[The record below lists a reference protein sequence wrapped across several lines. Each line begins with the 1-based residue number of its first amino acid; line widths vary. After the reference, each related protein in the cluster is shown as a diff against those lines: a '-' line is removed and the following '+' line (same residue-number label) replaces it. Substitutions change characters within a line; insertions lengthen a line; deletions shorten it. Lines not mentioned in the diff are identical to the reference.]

1 MFKAQQRQIN
11 DLLKGSVF
19 EIPRNQRQYVWRQQ
33 NWKDLLE
40 DMQFIL
46 AANSEEKRHFI
57 GSIVLKEEPARN
69 GLSAYTIIDGQQ
81 RTITVVL
88 FLAAILQLMK
98 EREMKNDF
106 AGSISLLLESD
117 LKNNKVPVIESEY
130 HLAISKIIK
139 AVCKTTPTSFH
150 KMLAGIITSNNRKVD
165 KCIGDCITYFYGELH
180 EKDNDY
186 LLKIRDAIINTN
198 YVEISATTDE
208 DSYTI
213 FEILNARGQSLED
226 HELLKN
232 YIMRYILPIS
242 KVDEV
247 KQEWSEIIDRGMGKS
262 VTRFFRHYTSHRYRV
277 SNKDSIFKVI
287 QANNKAVDINELY
300 ADILL
305 KASFYQR
312 MLNPSLNGENANCT
326 AKEFEVFSYLK
337 SKKSELFRPFLLS
350 LIDKNYKQI
359 VDTTLYD
366 STLNFLKDFFICY
379 NIISEDNSN
388 KLSDTVWKYAPLVEN
403 DYSEEH
409 IAKFISSLQSKLPQE
424 GQFLKIF
431 QNIGWSNHQGF
442 YNDEHK
448 KRQVQA
454 VLEIVESIKLGH
466 PVVESFTI
474 EHVLPDS
481 QSPENALIGNL
492 LPLERNLNDN
502 CKDKPLADKIHIY
515 KQSQF
520 KTTREFAERYENKT
534 FDPQKRAEFM
544 AKMVWSKVNSYSRGK

>member
-139 AVCKTTPTSFH
+139 AVCKTTPTPFH

-165 KCIGDCITYFYGELH
+165 KCIGDCITFFYGELH
-180 EKDNDY
+180 EKENDY

-213 FEILNARGQSLED
+213 FEILMPED
-226 HELLKN
+226 RAWR
-232 YIMRYILPIS
+232 IMNSSR
-242 KVDEV
+242 
-247 KQEWSEIIDRGMGKS
+247 
-262 VTRFFRHYTSHRYRV
+262 
-277 SNKDSIFKVI
+277 
-287 QANNKAVDINELY
+287 
-300 ADILL
+300 
-305 KASFYQR
+305 
-312 MLNPSLNGENANCT
+312 
-326 AKEFEVFSYLK
+326 
-337 SKKSELFRPFLLS
+337 
-350 LIDKNYKQI
+350 
-359 VDTTLYD
+359 
-366 STLNFLKDFFICY
+366 
-379 NIISEDNSN
+379 IISCD
-388 KLSDTVWKYAPLVEN
+388 
-403 DYSEEH
+403 
-409 IAKFISSLQSKLPQE
+409 
-424 GQFLKIF
+424 IF
-431 QNIGWSNHQGF
+431 F
-442 YNDEHK
+442 PYP
-448 KRQVQA
+448 R
-454 VLEIVESIKLGH
+454 
-466 PVVESFTI
+466 
-474 EHVLPDS
+474 
-481 QSPENALIGNL
+481 
-492 LPLERNLNDN
+492 
-502 CKDKPLADKIHIY
+502 
-515 KQSQF
+515 
-520 KTTREFAERYENKT
+520 
-534 FDPQKRAEFM
+534 
-544 AKMVWSKVNSYSRGK
+544 